1 MLGLSLSPACWTC
14 WSKSSDENTVIP
26 SYTTSYYL
34 KCLPIEFVA
43 STDDARQRKLIC
55 NFSTV
60 ALLYNLKRPEGN
72 RIPWFGWILLWP
84 CSMFIKFLSPPKIRL
99 GTRRDVATCSRPFHL
114 LSHSQIPQASVVIS
128 RSPVYECQIP
138 GGFHTWKDDERWT
151 MSFSCQTCKISRVE
165 APDQGNPWERFF
177 PNDGHPTSFNLQNC
191 LTLCD
196 VRRLLIYCPFIIVRH
211 CQTDNQSTSTHVQ
224 GCAHMY
230 KWQNV
235 S

>member
-1 MLGLSLSPACWTC
+1 MLEAVEAKKRDEASWHELQNHIRRLEDSLAPKPQLQVIARLCKVLLESEEKDSCSRLRAWFPFKACQRKHVGLVSLSPACWTC

-26 SYTTSYYL
+26 SYTTSYYF

-114 LSHSQIPQASVVIS
+114 LSHSQILQASMAIS

-138 GGFHTWKDDERWT
+138 GGFHTWKDD
-151 MSFSCQTCKISRVE
+151 QTKMDNVIQL
-165 APDQGNPWERFF
+165 A
-177 PNDGHPTSFNLQNC
+177 NLQ
-191 LTLCD
+191 D
-196 VRRLLIYCPFIIVRH
+196 QQRE
-211 CQTDNQSTSTHVQ
+211 
-224 GCAHMY
+224 
-230 KWQNV
+230 
-235 S
+235 